1 MQKFTLQD
9 FYNDYFPD
17 EAAKRGLILP
27 ESGHFNVFKR
37 GQFCK
42 PATQIVRTQIHR
54 SDFYK
59 ISLIIGSGVLHLE
72 DRSIEVSGHSLIF
85 YNPAVPHLW
94 ESVSAKQEGFFC
106 LFNAE
111 FVKGIVRDNYVRN

>member
-1 MQKFTLQD
+1 MQHFTLRQ
-9 FYNDYFPD
+9 FYEAYFPN
-17 EAAKRGLILP
+17 EVSKGGLVLP
-27 ESGHFNVFKR
+27 EAGHFNVFKR
-37 GQFCK
+37 GEFCK
-42 PATQIVRTQIHR
+42 PSAQFHRTQIHR

-72 DRSIEVSGHSLIF
+72 GRSIEVSGHSLIF

-94 ESVSAKQEGFFC
+94 ESVSAMQEGYFC

-111 FVKGIVRDNYVRN
+111 FV